1 MTSAPPAGRV
11 KMAFVKRSTRFESM
25 AQDGM
30 GPPE

>member
-1 MTSAPPAGRV
+1 V

-30 GPPE
+30 GEPD